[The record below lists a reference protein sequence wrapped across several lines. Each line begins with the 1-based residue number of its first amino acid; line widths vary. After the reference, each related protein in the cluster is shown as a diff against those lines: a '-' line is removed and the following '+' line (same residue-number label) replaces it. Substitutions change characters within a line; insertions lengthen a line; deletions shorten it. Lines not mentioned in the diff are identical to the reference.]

1 MSNQEEAPVSV
12 VLPTRPQ
19 HEQHEQHDRLASTSS
34 VFGGTIALNRGQGK
48 EGRGVRGGGR
58 YRAEAKGG
66 GVGRVS
72 STIKCTDDYQMY

>member
-34 VFGGTIALNRGQGK
+34 VFGGTVALNRGQGK
-48 EGRGVRGGGR
+48 EGRWGLRR
-58 YRAEAKGG
+58 R
-66 GVGRVS
+66 
-72 STIKCTDDYQMY
+72 